1 MAEGDDGNGG
11 AQQLNPLET
20 AQLTQIEVLCEKL
33 YTTASMDERLQAD
46 KDLESLFRVDGDRL
60 QPEASMQGGIAAM
73 TAASDFRVIGK
84 HEFLLSK
91 SESNYAIHFSSSALL
106 TIARDEWGNL
116 NTEQRLQLR
125 NFVYSCLA
133 VKGKKLLRFAV
144 NGLIT

>member
-106 TIARDEWGNL
+106 TIVRAPHESQNCT
-116 NTEQRLQLR
+116 NP
-125 NFVYSCLA
+125 
-133 VKGKKLLRFAV
+133 GKDCIFTVTDSLLTYRIYHFQNAFSR
-144 NGLIT
+144 